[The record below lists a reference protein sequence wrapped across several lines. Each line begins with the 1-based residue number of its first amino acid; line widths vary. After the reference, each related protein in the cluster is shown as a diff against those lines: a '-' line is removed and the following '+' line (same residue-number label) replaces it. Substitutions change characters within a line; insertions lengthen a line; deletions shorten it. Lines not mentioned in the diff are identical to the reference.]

1 MSFHER
7 QKVDSELDFSP
18 DGTVLGW
25 KVSPVDSVGIYTP
38 GGRAV
43 YPSTLLMNVI
53 PAQVAGVPR
62 IVMVSPP
69 GPSGLPDKLVMATA
83 AMMGLEEIYAVGGAQ
98 SIGALA

>member
-1 MSFHER
+1 
-7 QKVDSELDFSP
+7 
-18 DGTVLGW
+18 
-25 KVSPVDSVGIYTP
+25 
-38 GGRAV
+38 
-43 YPSTLLMNVI
+43 MNVI

-98 SIGALA
+98 SIGALAYGTESIQQVVKITGPYGGKKRHAHCQKRTGDYRSKESYT